1 MVCSLH
7 IRTHTHTII
16 HQAFENVRKALES
29 CDVDA
34 DIDLFV
40 REKTTGTERPTPI
53 PYENYYHPTSTE
65 MPTGP
70 VGKAHVPPPS
80 QRELPPTP
88 DEAMTDDAPSN
99 ECECGMM
106 RGWEGGGY
114 NISLLTDVFSSLTSD
129 LYAHP

>member
-1 MVCSLH
+1 M
-7 IRTHTHTII
+7 
-16 HQAFENVRKALES
+16 
-29 CDVDA
+29 DA

-40 REKTTGTERPTPI
+40 REKATGTERPTAI

-70 VGKAHVPPPS
+70 GGKVHVPPPS

-99 ECECGMM
+99 ECECGRVGGW
-106 RGWEGGGY
+106 RGVVQY
-114 NISLLTDVFSSLTSD
+114 QYIN
-129 LYAHP
+129 

>member
-1 MVCSLH
+1 MFPPY
-7 IRTHTHTII
+7 TYNHTII

-40 REKTTGTERPTPI
+40 REKATGTERPTPI

-99 ECECGMM
+99 ECECGSVGGRM
-106 RGWEGGGY
+106 RGWEGGRVEG
-114 NISLLTDVFSSLTSD
+114 TTSV
-129 LYAHP
+129 Y